1 QIMADIFI
9 SYSSYDRDKALS
21 LAEEL
26 RSLGTSVWMDQ
37 AIDGAARWSE
47 EIAQALDEC
56 KALILLVS
64 KSSLASKNC
73 VKEVTIAAE
82 SDKHILPIDLEN
94 IALPREFKYHLAGIQ
109 RVAYSN
115 TDAIRRAI
123 ENLIPV
129 NSVETRHGASLRSHD
144 SVIRLAVLPFDD
156 LSPKKDNA
164 WFADGMMDELIGT
177 LSAIQKLRVA
187 SRSEVTY
194 YKKHRPKAKKIADDL
209 KVRYLIEGS
218 VRKAGEKIRITVS
231 LSDMA
236 FGEQLWMNN
245 YDGTFDDVFDFQETV
260 SKKIAEALELKL
272 TPQEEKIIRQQPTE
286 NTEAYELYL
295 KGLEFHRLLTRDG
308 YEKALTLYEAA
319 VALDPKY
326 VDAYLNIANVCCVY
340 YRECS
345 RDPKWLT
352 RAENNLKNAEGIVGE
367 TARTLWIKGEI
378 SWQKN
383 NYDEAELLLLHA
395 IELDPKFPAPF
406 NILGN
411 IYMKIDKKTK
421 AVWAFEKVV
430 SIINN
435 HQAYSNLII
444 ALASVGNFPRLQET
458 AESSLP
464 IMKKHLAQ
472 YPDDLAARVGYA
484 ETLLWANRKQEAME
498 EANALANRNDLDGMM
513 VFNLGAVFGHL
524 GFQNKYVEM
533 LRLSVEKGFREIEAF
548 KEQLDKNNPRI
559 QKEIQEIIYS
569 LESILEI
576 ERTRKADL
584 LK

>member
-1 QIMADIFI
+1 MADIFI
-9 SYSSYDRDKALS
+9 SYSSHDREKALS

-115 TDAIRRAI
+115 RDAISRAV
-123 ENLIPV
+123 ENLLSV
-129 NSVETRHGASLRSHD
+129 NSVETRHGASLPSHD

-187 SRSEVTY
+187 SRSEVIY

-218 VRKAGEKIRITVS
+218 VRKAGEKIRITAS

-260 SKKIAEALELKL
+260 SKKIAEALKLKL
-272 TPQEEKIIRQQPTE
+272 TPQEEKIIKEQPTE

-319 VALDPKY
+319 IALDPKY
-326 VDAYLNIANVCCVY
+326 ADAYLVVANLCGAY

-345 RDPKWLT
+345 RNPKWIE
-352 RAENNLKNAEGIVGE
+352 RAEENLIKAQTLTGE
-367 TARTLWIKGEI
+367 TAKTLWIRGEI
-378 SWQKN
+378 EWQKGN
-383 NYDEAELLLLHA
+383 PGEAEKALLRA
-395 IELDPKFPAPF
+395 VELDPTNHLPF

-411 IYMKIDKKTK
+411 LYLKMGKNEK
-421 AVWAFEKVV
+421 AVWAFEEVV
-430 SIINN
+430 KMVNN

-444 ALASVGNFPRLQET
+444 ALSILNNPRRLE
-458 AESSLP
+458 EISLKAIP
-464 IMKKHLAQ
+464 IMQKHLEKDAQ
-472 YPDDLAARVGYA
+472 DLAARVGYA
-484 ETLLWANRKQEAME
+484 ETLFWANRKE
-498 EANALANRNDLDGMM
+498 EALDEANILAERNDLDGMTI
-513 VFNLGAVFGHL
+513 FNLGSIYGRL
-524 GFQNKYVEM
+524 GIPDRLIEM
-533 LRLSVEKGFREIEAF
+533 LHRSVAKGFREAF
-548 KEQLDKNNPRI
+548 KAQVEENPYI
-559 QKEIQEIIYS
+559 QKQLNEIILN
-569 LESILEI
+569 LEMIIENEI
-576 ERTRKADL
+576 NN
-584 LK
+584 